1 MNKDRPPPFFNTIAI
16 ATVMLEVRTL
26 ERDISHIYISYMMM
40 GLSSYSNIDIDW
52 FRAVP

>member
-26 ERDISHIYISYMMM
+26 ERDMMM